1 MCILLIMI
9 NNITNSQYSI
19 PTINALKPLVEETSS
34 ISANAMPITK
44 KAIQEPNVLKK
55 TNNNVYPDF
64 IRKVYNNE
72 QSSSHGSLTESF
84 IRSRASLSPAYMQNE
99 VATRYNM
106 ISSIPVILP
115 QIKKVNITA

>member
-1 MCILLIMI
+1 ML
-9 NNITNSQYSI
+9 NNIANNPYSI
-19 PTINALKPLVEETSS
+19 PTVNALKPLVEETTFS
-34 ISANAMPITK
+34 SANAMPITK
-44 KAIQEPNVLKK
+44 RAIQEPNVLKK
-55 TNNNVYPDF
+55 PNNNVYPDF
-64 IRKVYNNE
+64 IKKVYNNQ

-106 ISSIPVILP
+106 ISSIPLILP